1 MLDQPR
7 STNRCVDCKLAQ
19 PTTDTN
25 YTLISS
31 RYGWRL
37 SRRFERDGRKVLEWR
52 CPSCWARHRDARRVS
67 SVPAART
74 GT

>member
-1 MLDQPR
+1 MLTEGR
-7 STNRCVDCKLAQ
+7 SKNRCVDCGTGQ
-19 PTTDTN
+19 PETDTN

-37 SRRFERDGRKVLEWR
+37 SRRFERDGTKVMEWR
-52 CPSCWARHRDARRVS
+52 CPGCWVRHRDGLRRPVIEQ
-67 SVPAART
+67 RRF